1 MVSTA
6 TEKPTKKPVIG
17 RNRPARGFGVVMS
30 LLFTATFV
38 TYVVWS
44 MHSWWGS
51 TGNWFLSIFFGLFAC
66 VTTGYML
73 SGLFWRSYGK
83 GKTWTGR
90 VVAMVPFYDE
100 AEEKVHEVIES
111 LLAQTF
117 PLDLIYV
124 MDDGS
129 SNVVR
134 PYVHEK
140 VVWLRQANAGK
151 RHAQAGMMK
160 QFGKDDYDLILT
172 VDSDSVFDAD
182 AVEHMVKPFAR
193 PDVMAATAM
202 IYTANWNHNLMT
214 RFTDINLQISCLQM
228 RMLRSWMGIVSPT
241 SGAIA
246 LYRPWI
252 LFDNL
257 DDYLTSGSIG
267 DDRRL
272 SFYALQK
279 GKVITV
285 NEAACETHLPETP
298 RGIFKQRTRWAKSAW
313 LGLPYVLKN
322 MRPFFIFWYAYPLLF
337 QVLFPF
343 SVILLSSIWIFYGVP
358 TLIYGVIFWHVTVFC
373 MAGAAY
379 CQRPTM
385 RLRDKVVQMLLT
397 PLYPWWGL
405 ALLRVSGYKA
415 LLTLNDQRWGTRGA
429 GAPEAL
435 EPAPVLATVS
445 DIDARRRVA

>member
-1 MVSTA
+1 MASGEAVT
-6 TEKPTKKPVIG
+6 G
-17 RNRPARGFGVVMS
+17 RNRPARGIGLVVT
-30 LLFTATFV
+30 LLFVAMFI

-44 MHSWWGS
+44 MWSWFGS
-51 TGNWFLSIFFGLFAC
+51 SGNWFLSIFFGTFAT
-66 VTTGYML
+66 VTVGYMI
-73 SGLFWRSYGK
+73 SGLFWRNWGK
-83 GKTWTGR
+83 GQTWTGS

-100 AEEKVHEVIES
+100 SQAKVHEVIES

-129 SNVVR
+129 EKVVE
-134 PYVHEK
+134 PYVHPK

-160 QFGKDDYDLILT
+160 HFTKDTYDLILT
-172 VDSDSVFDAD
+172 VDSDSVFDPD

-193 PDVMAATAM
+193 EDVHATTAM
-202 IYTANWNHNLMT
+202 IYTSNWRKNLMT

-228 RMLRSWMGIVSPT
+228 RGLRSWMGIVSPT

-246 LYRPWI
+246 LYRPWV

-257 DDYLTSGSIG
+257 NDYLNSGNIG

-313 LGLPYVLKN
+313 LGLSYVLKH
-322 MRPFFIFWYAYPLLF
+322 MRPFFIFWYGYPLLF

-343 SVILLSSIWIFYGVP
+343 SVILLSGIWIAFGVP
-358 TLIYGVIFWHVTVFC
+358 TLIYGVIFWHVTTFC

-379 CQRPTM
+379 CQRPSM
-385 RLRDKVVQMLLT
+385 RLRDKALQMCIVL
-397 PLYPWWGL
+397 LYPWWGL
-405 ALLRVSGYKA
+405 ALLRLSGYKA
-415 LLTLNDQRWGTRGA
+415 LLTLRDQRWGTRGPA
-429 GAPEAL
+429 APEPVL
-435 EPAPVLATVS
+435 DPAPAYATVTDLDS
-445 DIDARRRVA
+445 RRVA